1 MHKMSFVVK
10 LCSIETMNY
19 PACSFFCTHS
29 FLGLPIH
36 VLIEYLYLFL
46 WWLKFLHLKIEVT
59 SVNVRCP
66 LRV

>member
-10 LCSIETMNY
+10 LCLETMNY

-46 WWLKFLHLKIEVT
+46 WWLKF
-59 SVNVRCP
+59 
-66 LRV
+66 